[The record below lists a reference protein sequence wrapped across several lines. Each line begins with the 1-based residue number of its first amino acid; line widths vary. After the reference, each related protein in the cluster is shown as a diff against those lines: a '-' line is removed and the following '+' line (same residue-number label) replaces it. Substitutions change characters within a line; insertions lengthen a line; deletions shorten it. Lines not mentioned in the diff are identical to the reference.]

1 MSTQHRHAE
10 PEDTQRTVVDCGLGT
25 PDRLERLWAPYRMD
39 YIALG
44 AQDREQES
52 SAPRDPFIEV
62 PKLSDE
68 DGLIVS
74 RGCNVYCVL
83 NLYPYNPG
91 HMLIV
96 PYRKVSDLED
106 LTVEESTELMAYAQ
120 QAVKVIKQVSSPN
133 AINVGLNLGK
143 AAGGSVADHLH
154 MHIVPRWVGDAN
166 FMTVIDSTKVLPQRL
181 KDTRALFAEAWKD
194 LSC

>member
-1 MSTQHRHAE
+1 MSTQHRHSE
-10 PEDTQRTVVDCGLGT
+10 PQDPQRTVVDCGLGT

-39 YIALG
+39 YIAQG
-44 AQDREQES
+44 AQDRDKES
-52 SAPRDPFIEV
+52 SASRDPFIEV
-62 PKLSDE
+62 PNLSDE
-68 DGLIVS
+68 DGLIVA
-74 RGCNVYCVL
+74 RGQHVYCVL

-106 LTVEESTELMAYAQ
+106 LSPEESAELMAYAQ
-120 QAVKVIKQVSSPN
+120 KAVRVIKQVSNPN

-181 KDTRALFAEAWKD
+181 RDTRSLFAEAWKD

>member
-44 AQDREQES
+44 AQDREQEPP
-52 SAPRDPFIEV
+52 APRDPFIEV

-74 RGCNVYCVL
+74 RGRNVYCVL

-91 HMLIV
+91 HMLII

-181 KDTRALFAEAWKD
+181 RDTRALFAEAWKD

>member
-44 AQDREQES
+44 AQDRKQES

-74 RGCNVYCVL
+74 RGRNVYCVL

-181 KDTRALFAEAWKD
+181 RDTRALFAEAWKD

>member
-10 PEDTQRTVVDCGLGT
+10 PEDTQHTVVDCGLGA

-74 RGCNVYCVL
+74 RGRNVYCVL

-181 KDTRALFAEAWKD
+181 RDTRALFAEAWKD

>member
-1 MSTQHRHAE
+1 MSTQHRHSE
-10 PEDTQRTVVDCGLGT
+10 PQDPQRTVVDCGLGT

-39 YIALG
+39 YIAQG
-44 AQDREQES
+44 AQDRDKES
-52 SAPRDPFIEV
+52 SASRDPFIEV

-68 DGLIVS
+68 DGLIVA
-74 RGCNVYCVL
+74 RGQHVYCVL

-106 LTVEESTELMAYAQ
+106 LSPEESAELMAYAQ
-120 QAVKVIKQVSSPN
+120 KAVRVIKQVSNPN

-181 KDTRALFAEAWKD
+181 RDTRSLFAEAWKD

>member
-1 MSTQHRHAE
+1 MSTQHRHSE
-10 PEDTQRTVVDCGLGT
+10 PQDPQRTVVDCGLGT

-39 YIALG
+39 YIAQG
-44 AQDREQES
+44 AQDRVKES
-52 SAPRDPFIEV
+52 SASRDPFIEV
-62 PKLSDE
+62 PNLSDE
-68 DGLIVS
+68 DGLIVA
-74 RGCNVYCVL
+74 RGQHVYCVL

-106 LTVEESTELMAYAQ
+106 LSPEESAELMAYAQ
-120 QAVKVIKQVSSPN
+120 KAVRVIKQVSNPN

-181 KDTRALFAEAWKD
+181 RDTRSLFAEAWKD

>member
-1 MSTQHRHAE
+1 MSTQHRHSE
-10 PEDTQRTVVDCGLGT
+10 PQDPQRTVVDCGLGT

-39 YIALG
+39 YIAQG
-44 AQDREQES
+44 AQDRVKES
-52 SAPRDPFIEV
+52 SASRDPFIEV

-68 DGLIVS
+68 DGLIVA
-74 RGCNVYCVL
+74 RGQHVYCVL

-106 LTVEESTELMAYAQ
+106 LSPEESAELMAYAQ
-120 QAVKVIKQVSSPN
+120 KAVRVIKQVSNPN

-181 KDTRALFAEAWKD
+181 RDTRSLFAEAWKD

>member
-1 MSTQHRHAE
+1 MSTQHRHSE
-10 PEDTQRTVVDCGLGT
+10 PQDPQRTVVDCGLGT

-39 YIALG
+39 YIAQG
-44 AQDREQES
+44 AQDRDKES
-52 SAPRDPFIEV
+52 SASRDPFIEV

-68 DGLIVS
+68 DGLIVA
-74 RGCNVYCVL
+74 RGQHVYCVL

-106 LTVEESTELMAYAQ
+106 LGPEESAELMAYVQ
-120 QAVKVIKQVSSPN
+120 KAVRVIKQVSNPN

-181 KDTRALFAEAWKD
+181 RDTRSLFAEAWKD

>member
-1 MSTQHRHAE
+1 MSTQHRHSE
-10 PEDTQRTVVDCGLGT
+10 PQDPQRTVVDCGLGT

-39 YIALG
+39 YIAQG
-44 AQDREQES
+44 AQDRDKES
-52 SAPRDPFIEV
+52 SASRDPFIEV
-62 PKLSDE
+62 PNLSDE
-68 DGLIVS
+68 DGLIVA
-74 RGCNVYCVL
+74 RGQHVYCVL

-91 HMLIV
+91 HMIV

-106 LTVEESTELMAYAQ
+106 LSPEESAELMAYAQ
-120 QAVKVIKQVSSPN
+120 KAVRVIKQVSNPN
-133 AINVGLNLGK
+133 AVNVGLNLGK

-181 KDTRALFAEAWKD
+181 RDTRSLFAEAWKD

>member
-1 MSTQHRHAE
+1 
-10 PEDTQRTVVDCGLGT
+10 
-25 PDRLERLWAPYRMD
+25 
-39 YIALG
+39 
-44 AQDREQES
+44 
-52 SAPRDPFIEV
+52 
-62 PKLSDE
+62 
-68 DGLIVS
+68 
-74 RGCNVYCVL
+74 
-83 NLYPYNPG
+83 
-91 HMLIV
+91 MLII

-181 KDTRALFAEAWKD
+181 RDTRALFAEAWKD